1 MKIKIARDELLTG
14 LQRVQGIVEKRNT
27 MPVLSNILLETKQD
41 GVGLV
46 ATDLEA
52 PQSPRGC
59 RSSPSRTAR
68 ALARRRT
75 TRVFAPGSSLGEHE
89 LTQLLYY
96 VFGCHGYLEVADG
109 EVTFTTQENNWVQ
122 IQAGRSQFKIVGMAA
137 SEFPA
142 LPTIER
148 EGRVAIP
155 GSGLAS
161 LLRKTLF
168 AVGDNDA
175 RYILNGLLITLLSSE
190 KKITMKL
197 VGTDGH
203 RLAIAES
210 ELANAG
216 TDLPKEVKAII
227 PRKAA
232 QEMRRL
238 LEEEEGEP
246 LLGFTKN
253 LVTFQK
259 SGLYLTSRVMEGTY
273 PNYQQVIPKESAK
286 KAVIERA
293 AMEGALRR
301 VAVLSKDKT
310 NAVKLMLQA
319 GTLTLH
325 TSNPDLGEATE
336 EVPAQY
342 RGESLTTGFNA
353 RYILDA
359 LAVMD
364 GEAVTIEI
372 NSPLSPCLMKSD
384 GDPGFLCVVMP
395 MKI

>member
-41 GVGLV
+41 GIELV
-46 ATDLEA
+46 ATDLEIGV
-52 PQSPRGC
+52 RGHYKADVQQAG
-59 RSSPSRTAR
+59 SVSLSAR
-68 ALARRRT
+68 KLY
-75 TRVFAPGSSLGEHE
+75 E
-89 LTQLLYY
+89 LLK
-96 VFGCHGYLEVADG
+96 EVAAG
-109 EVTFTTQENNWVQ
+109 EITITTQENNWVQ
-122 IQAGRSQFKIVGMAA
+122 IQAGRSQFKIVGIAA

-161 LLRKTLF
+161 LIRKTLF

-175 RYILNGLLITLLSSE
+175 RYILNGLLITLHSSD
-190 KKITMKL
+190 KKVTMKL

-203 RLAIAES
+203 RLAVAES
-210 ELANAG
+210 DVTQSAG
-216 TDLPKEVKAII
+216 TDLPAEIKAII

-232 QEMRRL
+232 QEIRRL

-259 SGLYLTSRVMEGTY
+259 SGLFLTSRVMEGTY

-286 KAVIERA
+286 KVAIERTA
-293 AMEGALRR
+293 LESALRR

-310 NAVKLMLQA
+310 NAVKVILQN
-319 GTLTLH
+319 GSITLH
-325 TSNPDLGEATE
+325 TSSPDVGEATE
-336 EVPAQY
+336 DLPAQY

-353 RYILDA
+353 RYLLDA

-364 GEAVTIEI
+364 GDTVKLEI
-372 NSPLSPCLMKSD
+372 SSPLSPCVLKSD

>member
-41 GVGLV
+41 GIELV
-46 ATDLEA
+46 ATDLEIGV
-52 PQSPRGC
+52 RGHYKADVQQAG
-59 RSSPSRTAR
+59 SVSLSAR
-68 ALARRRT
+68 KLY
-75 TRVFAPGSSLGEHE
+75 E
-89 LTQLLYY
+89 LLK
-96 VFGCHGYLEVADG
+96 EVAAG
-109 EVTFTTQENNWVQ
+109 EITITTQENNWVQ
-122 IQAGRSQFKIVGMAA
+122 IQAGRSQFKIVGIAA

-161 LLRKTLF
+161 LIRKTLF

-175 RYILNGLLITLLSSE
+175 RYILNGLLITLHSSD
-190 KKITMKL
+190 KKVTMKL

-203 RLAIAES
+203 RLAVAES
-210 ELANAG
+210 DVTQSAG
-216 TDLPKEVKAII
+216 TDLPKEIKAII

-232 QEMRRL
+232 QEIRRL

-259 SGLYLTSRVMEGTY
+259 SGLFLTSRVMEGTY

-286 KAVIERA
+286 KVAIERA
-293 AMEGALRR
+293 ALESALRR

-310 NAVKLMLQA
+310 NAVKVILQN
-319 GTLTLH
+319 GSITLH
-325 TSNPDLGEATE
+325 TSSPDVGEATE
-336 EVPAQY
+336 DLPAQY

-353 RYILDA
+353 RYLLDA

-364 GEAVTIEI
+364 GDTVNLEI
-372 NSPLSPCLMKSD
+372 SSPLSPCVLKSD

>member
-1 MKIKIARDELLTG
+1 MKIRIARDELLTG

-41 GVGLV
+41 GIELV
-46 ATDLEA
+46 ATDLEIGV
-52 PQSPRGC
+52 RGHYKADVQQAG
-59 RSSPSRTAR
+59 SVSLSAR
-68 ALARRRT
+68 KLY
-75 TRVFAPGSSLGEHE
+75 E
-89 LTQLLYY
+89 LLK
-96 VFGCHGYLEVADG
+96 EVADG
-109 EVTFTTQENNWVQ
+109 EITLTTQENNWVQ

-155 GSGLAS
+155 GSGLSS
-161 LLRKTLF
+161 LIRKTLF

-175 RYILNGLLITLLSSE
+175 RYILNGLLITLHSSE
-190 KKITMKL
+190 KKVTMRL

-203 RLAIAES
+203 RLAVAES
-210 ELANAG
+210 DLTQSAG
-216 TDLPKEVKAII
+216 TDLPKEIKAII

-232 QEMRRL
+232 QEIRRL

-259 SGLYLTSRVMEGTY
+259 SGLFLTSRVMEGTY

-286 KAVIERA
+286 KASIERIA
-293 AMEGALRR
+293 LESALRR

-310 NAVKLMLQA
+310 NAVKVILQN
-319 GTLTLH
+319 GSITLH
-325 TSNPDLGEATE
+325 TSSPDVGEATE
-336 EVPAQY
+336 DLPAQY

-353 RYILDA
+353 RYLLDA

-364 GEAVTIEI
+364 GDSVNLEI
-372 NSPLSPCLMKSD
+372 SSPLSPCVLKSD

>member
-1 MKIKIARDELLTG
+1 MKIRIARDELLTG

-41 GVGLV
+41 GIELV
-46 ATDLEA
+46 ATDLEIGV
-52 PQSPRGC
+52 RGHYKADVQQAG
-59 RSSPSRTAR
+59 SVSLSAR
-68 ALARRRT
+68 KLY
-75 TRVFAPGSSLGEHE
+75 E
-89 LTQLLYY
+89 LLK
-96 VFGCHGYLEVADG
+96 EVADG
-109 EVTFTTQENNWVQ
+109 EITLVTQENNWVQ
-122 IQAGRSQFKIVGMAA
+122 IQAGRSQFKIVGIAA

-161 LLRKTLF
+161 LIRKTLF

-175 RYILNGLLITLLSSE
+175 RYILNGLLISLHSSE
-190 KKITMKL
+190 KKVTMKL

-203 RLAIAES
+203 RLAVAES
-210 ELANAG
+210 DLTQSAG
-216 TDLPKEVKAII
+216 TDLPKEIKAII

-232 QEMRRL
+232 QEIRRL

-259 SGLYLTSRVMEGTY
+259 SGLFLTSRVMEGTY

-286 KAVIERA
+286 KAAIERTA
-293 AMEGALRR
+293 LESALRR

-310 NAVKLMLQA
+310 NAVKVILQN
-319 GTLTLH
+319 GSITLH
-325 TSNPDLGEATE
+325 TSNPDVGEATE
-336 EVPAQY
+336 DLPAQY

-353 RYILDA
+353 RYLLDA

-364 GEAVTIEI
+364 GDSVNLEI
-372 NSPLSPCLMKSD
+372 SSPLSPCVLRSE

>member
-41 GVGLV
+41 GIELV
-46 ATDLEA
+46 ATDLEIGV
-52 PQSPRGC
+52 RGHYKADVQQAG
-59 RSSPSRTAR
+59 SVSLSAR
-68 ALARRRT
+68 KLY
-75 TRVFAPGSSLGEHE
+75 E
-89 LTQLLYY
+89 LLK
-96 VFGCHGYLEVADG
+96 EVAAG
-109 EVTFTTQENNWVQ
+109 EITITTQENNWVQ
-122 IQAGRSQFKIVGMAA
+122 IQAGRSQFKIVGIAA

-161 LLRKTLF
+161 LIRKTLF

-175 RYILNGLLITLLSSE
+175 RYILNGLLITLHSSD
-190 KKITMKL
+190 KKVTMKL

-203 RLAIAES
+203 RLAVAES
-210 ELANAG
+210 DLTQSAG
-216 TDLPKEVKAII
+216 TDLPKEIKAII

-232 QEMRRL
+232 QEIRRL

-253 LVTFQK
+253 LVTFQR
-259 SGLYLTSRVMEGTY
+259 SGLFLTSRVMEGTY

-286 KAVIERA
+286 KAAIERTA
-293 AMEGALRR
+293 LESALRR

-310 NAVKLMLQA
+310 NAVKVILQN
-319 GTLTLH
+319 GSITLH
-325 TSNPDLGEATE
+325 TSSPDVGEATE
-336 EVPAQY
+336 DLPAQY

-353 RYILDA
+353 RYLLDA

-364 GEAVTIEI
+364 GDTVNLEI
-372 NSPLSPCLMKSD
+372 SSPLSPCVLKSD